1 MNTEALACG
10 KWEFMLHE
18 ASPILMI
25 SVYALL
31 SQQCET
37 KLCLKHY
44 NMISVHHGAVVNG
57 GHYVN

>member
-1 MNTEALACG
+1 MITEALASG

-18 ASPILMI
+18 ASLILMI

-37 KLCLKHY
+37 KL
-44 NMISVHHGAVVNG
+44 
-57 GHYVN
+57 